1 MRVRSLS
8 FSSVLA
14 LAFAAAPFAA
24 AVPAHADTYQIVGS
38 WFEDTWGFD
47 GIDPSGHV
55 YLQNFFAVSDFQ
67 TEILSPT
74 GGSII
79 INSSLPLTFVS
90 DRGSSCL
97 ESAPGFPHA
106 LSGLCNGTRFA
117 FLYAADAGPDT
128 SLYMYPGTGDA
139 QLVSGARSG
148 DLMAMNSLGDI
159 VFDNGFVDT
168 AYYAVDLTTLPTPEP
183 SSLLLLATGALG
195 LTAFAIRRRRAANSI
210 N

>member
-8 FSSVLA
+8 LSSVLA
-14 LAFAAAPFAA
+14 LAFAAALFSAGI
-24 AVPAHADTYQIVGS
+24 PAHADTYQIVGS

-97 ESAPGFPHA
+97 ESAPGFSSRPEWP
-106 LSGLCNGTRFA
+106 LQWDPLFVSLC
-117 FLYAADAGPDT
+117 P
-128 SLYMYPGTGDA
+128 
-139 QLVSGARSG
+139 
-148 DLMAMNSLGDI
+148 
-159 VFDNGFVDT
+159 
-168 AYYAVDLTTLPTPEP
+168 
-183 SSLLLLATGALG
+183 
-195 LTAFAIRRRRAANSI
+195 RRRPRHKPLYVSRHRRCATRLGGT
-210 N
+210 